1 MALSGHSTWPYTRSS
16 IAITPSSGTFNRITW
31 GSILARSAASGGGKR
46 TRTVIGSESID
57 RKLGRMT
64 VTTRRERRE
73 RELRR
78 RQREKRGGHP
88 GGDGGGGGRGWL
100 VGIGIVVLV
109 VLALFAL
116 RQTGVLSTAQVS
128 P

>member
-1 MALSGHSTWPYTRSS
+1 MCSEPVGDGA
-16 IAITPSSGTFNRITW
+16 
-31 GSILARSAASGGGKR
+31 KR

-88 GGDGGGGGRGWL
+88 GGDASGGGRGWL
-100 VGIGIVVLV
+100 VGIGIVVLL
-109 VLALFAL
+109 VLAVFAL
-116 RQTGVLSTAQVS
+116 RQTGVLSTPQVS
-128 P
+128 PSPAPSPLPTLIPAPPDHPARGTPRT